1 MNLLKGLVSL
11 NKRETGQEENMKI
24 QNSFKWLII
33 LSLFQACSSLR
44 STSDSAEPA
53 IRKHIQDVDYRVK
66 PDSNELK
73 KRVLV
78 LPFLDKNE
86 MVRPSD
92 TRELARQA
100 FVDDLIRS
108 TQVLVTP
115 LEEVKIDLKKYIKN
129 NEYDLKK
136 ISQASA
142 KQGYTSLIEGQII
155 DVRMKNAA
163 DQIGLVRN
171 VTTSYEVVVRM
182 RIMNIRT
189 ENEVFNTV
197 KTVTLEE
204 DNKRIVERVSNDQF
218 FVRNPELLKILIKD
232 AFLDFTPQIQDA
244 LTVIQWEGRIAAIR
258 GEKIYLNVGKISGV
272 QIGDILKVVEDGS
285 EIYDSEIG
293 YHLGRIRGNTKGT
306 LEVISYFGQDG
317 AVAVMHSG
325 SQFKESDRVEIYQ

>member
-1 MNLLKGLVSL
+1 M
-11 NKRETGQEENMKI
+11 REGIMKT
-24 QNSFKWLII
+24 QNYFKWFMV
-33 LSLFQACSSLR
+33 LFLFSACSSLK
-44 STSDSAEPA
+44 SNSDSVEPT
-53 IRKHIQDVDYRVK
+53 IRKRIQDVDYRVK
-66 PDSNELK
+66 SDSNELK
-73 KRVLV
+73 KRVMV

-86 MVRPSD
+86 AARPSD
-92 TRELARQA
+92 VHELARQA
-100 FVDDLIRS
+100 FVDDLNRT
-108 TQVLVTP
+108 TQILVTP
-115 LEEVKIDLKKYIKN
+115 LDQLKVDLKKYTKN

-136 ISQASA
+136 ISQDSQ
-142 KQGYTSLIEGQII
+142 KQGFTSLIEGQII

-171 VTTSYEVVVRM
+171 VMTSYEVVVRM
-182 RIMNIRT
+182 RIMNVRT

-204 DNKRIVERVSNDQF
+204 DNKRIVERVSSDQF

-244 LTVIQWEGRIAAIR
+244 LVDIQWEGRIAAIR

-285 EIYDSEIG
+285 EIYDPEIG
-293 YHLGRIRGNTKGT
+293 YHLGRIRGRTKGT
-306 LEVISYFGQDG
+306 LEIISYFGQDG

-325 SQFKESDRVEIYQ
+325 ANFKESDRVEIYQ